1 MADPLLAQMYLKID
15 GTDASR
21 ELMNDLIELVVDTS
35 LHLPDMFTIHLNDPN
50 LTWVDSSLFKIGAI
64 VEISG
69 KAAGENSPTDLITK
83 GEITSIEP
91 EMTEDLASTLL
102 IRGYDK
108 MHRLHWGT
116 KTRTFLQTTDSNIV
130 SKLAS
135 EAGLNVSVDSTSEQY
150 EHVFQDYQTDIDFL
164 RDRARRNGYYLYCQ
178 DGTLY
183 FKKEPGTSGTTQ
195 ELKWGESLMSFQA
208 RFTSAEQVQEAEVH
222 GWDVKQKQAIIGKS
236 SSPTGTP
243 TVNGVSHG
251 GTAAKSA
258 FGGSS
263 KEVIND
269 HPIRTQK
276 EAEIFAQSVL
286 NDRCHAFFEAEGSC
300 LGNPNVKA
308 GADVKIQGVGSRF
321 SGTYRIT
328 RAVHRYGIPGYITDF
343 EISGQRPNT
352 LAQLLAQPNKNPY
365 GVVIGIVTN
374 VNDTEN
380 MGRVKVKF
388 PTISD
393 QLESNWARI
402 ATPMAGNGYGMEFLP
417 EVNDEVLVAF
427 ECDDINKPYIL
438 GSLWNGKDKPPE
450 TTSNIVASGKVQKRI
465 IKSRTGHIITLDDSD
480 GKEKITIIDKT
491 GKNSIVID
499 SPTNALTIKTEGKI
513 NIETKDD
520 VTIKG
525 KNIALE
531 ATANA
536 EVNAKSNITMKATS
550 NINVEATAKAT
561 VKGNAGVDINA
572 SGPTN
577 IKGAIINLN

>member
-1 MADPLLAQMYLKID
+1 MPDQLLAQMYLKID
-15 GTDASR
+15 GTEASR
-21 ELMNDLIELVVDTS
+21 ELMDDLIELVVDTS

-50 LTWVDSSLFKIGAI
+50 LTWVDSSLFKIGVV

-69 KAAGENSPTDLITK
+69 KATGENSSTKLITK

-91 EMTEDLASTLL
+91 EMTEDLASTLV

-130 SKLAS
+130 SKVAS
-135 EAGLNVSVDSTSEQY
+135 EAGLSASVDSTSEQY
-150 EHVFQDYQTDIDFL
+150 EHVFQDYQSDIEFL
-164 RDRARRNGYYLYCQ
+164 RDRARRNGYYLYCE

-183 FKKEPGTSGTTQ
+183 FKKEPRFSGAAT
-195 ELKWGESLMSFQA
+195 ELKWGSQLLSFQA
-208 RFTSAEQVQEAEVH
+208 RFTSAEQVIDAEVH

-236 SSPTGTP
+236 NTPRGTP
-243 TVNGVSHG
+243 TVDGVSHG
-251 GTAAKSA
+251 GSAAKSA
-258 FGGSS
+258 FGGSN
-263 KEVIND
+263 KEVVND
-269 HPIRTQK
+269 HPVRSQS
-276 EAEIFAQSVL
+276 EADAFAQSIL
-286 NDRCHAFFEAEGSC
+286 DDRCHAFFEAEGSC
-300 LGNPNVKA
+300 FGNPNVKA
-308 GADVKIQGVGSRF
+308 GTEVKIQGVGTRF

-328 RAVHRYGIPGYITDF
+328 RAVHRYGIPGYFTDF
-343 EISGQRPNT
+343 EISGHRPNT
-352 LAQLLAQPNKNPY
+352 LAQLLVPHNKNPY

-393 QLESNWARI
+393 QLESNWARL
-402 ATPMAGNGYGMEFLP
+402 ATPMAGSGRGIEFLP

-427 ECDDINKPYIL
+427 EYDDINKPYIL
-438 GSLWNGKDKPPE
+438 GALWNGKDKPPDV
-450 TTSNIVASGKVQKRI
+450 TSNLVAGGKVQKRI

-491 GKNSIVID
+491 GKNFIEID

-536 EVNAKSNITMKATS
+536 EVNAKSNITVKANS
-550 NINVEATAKAT
+550 NINIEATAKAT

-572 SGPTN
+572 SGPAN

>member
-1 MADPLLAQMYLKID
+1 MADELLAQMYLKID
-15 GTDASR
+15 GKDASR
-21 ELMNDLIELVVDTS
+21 ELMDALIELVVDTS
-35 LHLPDMFTIHLNDPN
+35 VHLPDMFTIHIHDPN
-50 LTWVDSSLFKIGAI
+50 LTWVDSSLFKIGAA

-69 KAAGENSPTDLITK
+69 KAAGENSSTTLITE

-91 EMTEDLASTLL
+91 EMLEDLTATLL

-108 MHRLHWGT
+108 MHRLHWGK

-130 SKLAS
+130 RKVAS
-135 EAGLNVSVDSTSEQY
+135 EAGLSASVDSTSEQY
-150 EHVFQDYQTDIDFL
+150 DHVFQDYQTDIEFL
-164 RDRARRNGYYLYCQ
+164 RDRANRNGYYLYCH

-183 FKKEPGTSGTTQ
+183 FKKEPGGSGAAP
-195 ELKWGESLMSFQA
+195 ELKWGDNLMSFQA
-208 RFTSAEQVQEAEVH
+208 RFTSAEQVQDAEVH

-236 SSPTGTP
+236 TSPTGTP
-243 TVNGVSHG
+243 TVNSVSHG

-258 FGGSS
+258 FGGTHS
-263 KEVIND
+263 EIVND
-269 HPIRTQK
+269 HPVRSQQ
-276 EAEIFAQSVL
+276 EAELFAQSIL
-286 NDRCHAFFEAEGSC
+286 NDRCHAFFEAEGAC
-300 LGNPNVKA
+300 LGNPKVKA
-308 GADVKIQGVGSRF
+308 GAEVNIKGVGSRF
-321 SGTYRIT
+321 SSTYRVT
-328 RAVHRYGIPGYITDF
+328 RAVHRYGIPGYATEF
-343 EISGQRPNT
+343 EISGHRPNT
-352 LAQLLAQPNKNPY
+352 LAQLLAQTNKNPY
-365 GVVIGIVTN
+365 GVVVGIVTN
-374 VNDTEN
+374 VNDPEN
-380 MGRVKVKF
+380 LGRVKVKF

-393 QLESNWARI
+393 QLESNWARL
-402 ATPMAGNGYGMEFLP
+402 ATPMAGPGRGIEFIP
-417 EVNDEVLVAF
+417 EVNDEVLIAF
-427 ECDDINKPYIL
+427 EHDDINKPYIL
-438 GSLWNGKDKPPE
+438 GALWNGKDKPPE
-450 TTSNIVASGKVQKRI
+450 TTSNLVAGGKVQKRI

-480 GKEKITIIDKT
+480 GKEKITIVDKT
-491 GKNSIVID
+491 GKNSIEID

-536 EVNAKSNITMKATS
+536 EVNAKSNITVKAMS